1 MSSKAVGSIERQKT
15 GRGATK
21 SRVGRKPWVTIGI
34 LLAPAVVY
42 YLIFIL
48 YPLVATVVTSF
59 TYTSAR
65 GAGLLHEFVG
75 LQHYRNALS
84 DWMFHLAIRN
94 TLIWA
99 VVGTTL
105 EVLSALIVALFIYF
119 KVPFKEFY
127 RFAWFTPVLLGGVIV
142 AVIWKWVLNP
152 SWGVFNIA
160 LETVGLGTLTTDWLG
175 NPGTVLA
182 SIIGIHV
189 WNRFGYY
196 MIIILAGLSSVPNE
210 IIDCASIDGA
220 NRFQTSR
227 KIVLPMIMPVFGTAA
242 VISFLGKM
250 RAFNLVWVLTRG
262 GPMHMSETVAT
273 YVHKR
278 AFTWPTPEFGYPATV
293 AVMWFGVVFI
303 LYFVVKQ
310 LMRSR
315 A

>member
-1 MSSKAVGSIERQKT
+1 MSGEAAARSGRQDGHGKA
-15 GRGATK
+15 AK
-21 SRVGRKPWVTIGI
+21 SAIRRKPWATIGL

-48 YPLVATVVTSF
+48 YPLVATFLTSF

-65 GAGLLHEFVG
+65 GAGLMHEFIG
-75 LQHYRNALS
+75 FQHYRNALG

-105 EVLSALIVALFIYF
+105 EVLTALIVALFIYF

-142 AVIWKWVLNP
+142 AVIWRWVLNP
-152 SWGVFNIA
+152 SWGILN
-160 LETVGLGTLTTDWLG
+160 LGMETVGLGALTTDWLG
-175 NPGTVLA
+175 NPRTVLG

-196 MIIILAGLSSVPNE
+196 MVIILAGLSSVPNE
-210 IIDCASIDGA
+210 VIDCASIDGA

-227 KIVLPMIMPVFGTAA
+227 RIVLPMIMPVFGTAA
-242 VISFLGKM
+242 IISFLGKM

-278 AFTWPTPEFGYPATV
+278 AFTWPTPEFGYPSTV
-293 AVMWFGVVFI
+293 AIMWFGVVFI
-303 LYFVVKQ
+303 CYFLVKR
-310 LMRSR
+310 LARSR
-315 A
+315 I